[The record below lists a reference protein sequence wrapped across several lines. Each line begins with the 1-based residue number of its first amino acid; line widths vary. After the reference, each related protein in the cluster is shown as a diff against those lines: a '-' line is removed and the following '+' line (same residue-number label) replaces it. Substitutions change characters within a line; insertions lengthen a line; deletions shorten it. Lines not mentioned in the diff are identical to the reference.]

1 VEEAVPA
8 FPVPLSVRA
17 RRAIV
22 RPAVR
27 RTAVAALAVVTAVA
41 VASLVDAAGAARDRW
56 GATRPVAVATRDL
69 GPGDV
74 VDAGVVEVRELPRG
88 VVGEATLP
96 EAPVGAVVRHPILA
110 GEPVAPVRLAPDGL
124 TGVAALVP
132 AGERAVAIPLGP
144 AGVPP
149 LAVGDLVDVVTVVP
163 GGATSSADGA
173 SGDGSSDPAFT
184 LVERAAVVD
193 VAEEAVTIAV
203 PDRDAPRVAWAVAN
217 GAVVLALAGA

>member
-27 RTAVAALAVVTAVA
+27 RTVVVALALVTALAVT
-41 VASLVDAAGAARDRW
+41 SLIEAAGAARDRW

-69 GPGDV
+69 RPGDV
-74 VDAGVVEVRELPRG
+74 VDAGAVEVRELPRG
-88 VVGEATLP
+88 VVGEATP
-96 EAPVGAVVRHPILA
+96 AEAPVGAVVRHPILA
-110 GEPVAPVRLAPDGL
+110 GEPVAPARLAPDGL

-132 AGERAVAIPLGP
+132 AGERAVAVPVGP

-163 GGATSSADGA
+163 GDATAPADGV
-173 SGDGSSDPAFT
+173 SGDGFGDPAFT

>member
-27 RTAVAALAVVTAVA
+27 RTVVVALALLTALAVT
-41 VASLVDAAGAARDRW
+41 SLIEAAGAARDRW

-69 GPGDV
+69 RPGDV
-74 VDAGVVEVRELPRG
+74 VDAGAVEVRELPRG
-88 VVGEATLP
+88 VVGEATP
-96 EAPVGAVVRHPILA
+96 AEAPVGAVVRHPILA
-110 GEPVAPVRLAPDGL
+110 GEPVAPARLAPDGL

-132 AGERAVAIPLGP
+132 AGERAVAVPVGP

-163 GGATSSADGA
+163 GDATAPADGV
-173 SGDGSSDPAFT
+173 SGDGFGDPAFT